1 MPENQA
7 RPTPQRESGTARD
20 EQKEQ
25 DRVQALS
32 CRAGR
37 DPLMLFQ
44 PSDYFQYLDFLF
56 PFEASW

>member
-7 RPTPQRESGTARD
+7 PPNPQRESGTARD

-25 DRVQALS
+25 DRVFGAILP
-32 CRAGR
+32 RGR

-44 PSDYFQYLDFLF
+44 SSDYFQYLDFLL
-56 PFEASW
+56 PFEASR